1 MMKAFIMA
9 AGEGTRLR
17 PLTYIRPKP
26 LVPLENKPII
36 SRIISLLKGNG
47 ISDIIINLHYKK
59 ERIKEFLGD
68 GKDFGVNIT
77 YSEEEV
83 LLGTAGGVKKVED
96 LLPDT
101 FVVISGDIAT
111 DINISEMVAFHK
123 KKGALVTLAVTIVDD
138 PTKYGV
144 VSLNSDGKIQK
155 FVEKPSRDKVF
166 SPIVNAG
173 IYVLEKEVLKE
184 IPEGIFYDFGKQLFP
199 ALMEKHAPLY
209 GYLSSGYWMDIGSI
223 SDYKKVHSD
232 IGDGKLQIPH
242 YGELFTDNVRI
253 GIGTYVDRAKFFGSV
268 FIGNGVEL
276 EEGVTVVGPS
286 FIGDFVKI
294 EKGVKIEGSII
305 WDNVYIEESST
316 IVRSVIG
323 DNTRIL
329 KESYIVDGV
338 FCKIPREAIDA

>member
-1 MMKAFIMA
+1 MKAFIMA

-26 LVPLENKPII
+26 LVPLGNRPII
-36 SRIISLLKGNG
+36 TRLISLLKTNG
-47 ISDIIINLHYKK
+47 ITDIIINLHYKREK
-59 ERIKEFLGD
+59 IKDCLGD
-68 GKDFGVNIT
+68 GRDFGVNII
-77 YSEEEV
+77 YSEEET
-83 LLGTAGGVKKVED
+83 LLGTAGGIKKVED

-111 DINISEMVAFHK
+111 DINIGEMIAFHK
-123 KKGALVTLAVTIVDD
+123 KRNALVTLAVTIVDD

-155 FVEKPSRDKVF
+155 FLEKPARDKVF

-184 IPEGIFYDFGKQLFP
+184 IPKGSFYDFGKQLFP
-199 ALMEKHAPLY
+199 SLMEKQAPLY

-223 SDYKKVHSD
+223 IDYKKVHSD

-253 GIGTYVDRAKFFGSV
+253 GINTHVDRANFFGSV
-268 FIGNGVEL
+268 FIGNRVEL
-276 EEGVTVVGPS
+276 EEGVTIVGPS
-286 FIGDFVKI
+286 FIGDSVKI
-294 EKGVKIEGSII
+294 EKGTKIEGSII
-305 WDNVYIEESST
+305 WNNVYIEESAT
-316 IVRSVIG
+316 IIRSVIG
-323 DNTRIL
+323 DNSRIL
-329 KESYIVDGV
+329 KESYIIDGV
-338 FCKIPREAIDA
+338 FCQIPGEAIDS

>member
-1 MMKAFIMA
+1 MKAFIMA

-26 LVPLENKPII
+26 LVPLGNRPII
-36 SRIISLLKGNG
+36 TRIISLLKTNG
-47 ISDIIINLHYKK
+47 ITDIIINLHYKK
-59 ERIKEFLGD
+59 EKIKETLGD
-68 GKDFGVNIT
+68 GRDFGVNIV

-83 LLGTAGGVKKVED
+83 LLGTAGGVKRVED
-96 LLPDT
+96 ILPDT

-111 DINISEMVAFHK
+111 DINIGEMIAFHQK
-123 KKGALVTLAVTIVDD
+123 KNALITLAVTIVDD

-155 FVEKPSRDKVF
+155 FLEKPSRDKVF

-184 IPEGIFYDFGKQLFP
+184 IPQGTFYDFGKQLFP
-199 ALMEKHAPLY
+199 NLMEKQAPLY

-223 SDYKKVHSD
+223 ADYKKVHND
-232 IGDGKLQIPH
+232 IGDGKLQIHH

-253 GIGTYVDRAKFFGSV
+253 GLGTYVNKAKFFGSV
-268 FIGNGVEL
+268 FIGNGVEI
-276 EEGVTVVGPS
+276 EEGVTIVGPS
-286 FIGDFVKI
+286 FIGDSVKI
-294 EKGVKIEGSII
+294 EKDSRIEGSII
-305 WDNVYIEESST
+305 WNNVHIEESAT
-316 IVRSVIG
+316 IIRSVIG
-323 DNTRIL
+323 DNTRVL

-338 FCKIPREAIDA
+338 YCKIPREVIDN

>member
-1 MMKAFIMA
+1 MKAFIMA

-26 LVPLENKPII
+26 LVPLGNRPII
-36 SRIISLLKGNG
+36 TRIISLLKTNG
-47 ISDIIINLHYKK
+47 ITDIIINLHYKK
-59 ERIKEFLGD
+59 EKIRDCLGD
-68 GKDFGVNIT
+68 GRDFGVNIT

-111 DINISEMVAFHK
+111 DINIGEMIAFHK
-123 KKGALVTLAVTIVDD
+123 KKNALVTLAVTIVDD

-144 VSLNSDGKIQK
+144 VSLNSDGKIQR
-155 FVEKPSRDKVF
+155 FLEKPSRDKVF

-184 IPEGIFYDFGKQLFP
+184 IPVGSFYDFGKQLFP
-199 ALMEKHAPLY
+199 TLMEKQAPLY

-223 SDYKKVHSD
+223 ADYKKVHSD
-232 IGDGKLQIPH
+232 IGEGKLQIPH

-253 GIGTYVDRAKFFGSV
+253 GIGTYIGKANFFGSV

-276 EEGVTVVGPS
+276 EEGVTIVGPS
-286 FIGDFVKI
+286 FIGDSVRI
-294 EKGVKIEGSII
+294 EKGTKIEGSII
-305 WDNVYIEESST
+305 WDNVHIEESAT
-316 IVRSVIG
+316 IIRSVIG
-323 DNTRIL
+323 DNSRIL

-338 FCKIPREAIDA
+338 FCKIPREAIDS

>member
-1 MMKAFIMA
+1 MKAFIMA

-26 LVPLENKPII
+26 LVPLGNRPII
-36 SRIISLLKGNG
+36 TRIISLLKTNG
-47 ISDIIINLHYKK
+47 ITDIIINLHYKK
-59 ERIKEFLGD
+59 EKIKDCLGD
-68 GKDFGVNIT
+68 GKDFGVNIM
-77 YSEEEV
+77 YSEEEI

-96 LLPDT
+96 ILPDT

-111 DINISEMVAFHK
+111 DINIGEMIAFHK
-123 KKGALVTLAVTIVDD
+123 KKNALVTLAVTIADD

-144 VSLNSDGKIQK
+144 VSLNSDGKIQR
-155 FVEKPSRDKVF
+155 FLEKPSRDKVF

-184 IPEGIFYDFGKQLFP
+184 VPEGVFYDFGKQLFP
-199 ALMEKHAPLY
+199 ALMEKQAPLY

-223 SDYKKVHSD
+223 ADYKKVHND

-253 GIGTYVDRAKFFGSV
+253 GTGTYIDKANFFGSV
-268 FIGNGVEL
+268 FIGNGVKL
-276 EEGVTVVGPS
+276 EEGVTIVGPS
-286 FIGDFVKI
+286 FIGDSVKI
-294 EKGVKIEGSII
+294 EKGTKIEGSII
-305 WDNVYIEESST
+305 WNNVHIEESAT
-316 IVRSVIG
+316 IIRSVIG
-323 DNTRIL
+323 DNSKIL

-338 FCKIPREAIDA
+338 FCKIPREAIDS